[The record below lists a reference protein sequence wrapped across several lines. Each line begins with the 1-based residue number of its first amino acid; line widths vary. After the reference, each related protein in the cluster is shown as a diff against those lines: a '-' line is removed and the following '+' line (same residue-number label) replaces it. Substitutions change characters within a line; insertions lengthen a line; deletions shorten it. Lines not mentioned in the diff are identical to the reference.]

1 MHETVFANPC
11 EIVPSFLLFFFHY
24 HKIIQNFCL
33 CMPGR
38 NCDTCIDNYYGA
50 PTQLGGTCQPCICNN
65 NINPD
70 DPGSCDGT
78 TGECLK
84 CLYNTEGFACE
95 HCRSGYFGD
104 ATQQNCA
111 RK

>member
-1 MHETVFANPC
+1 
-11 EIVPSFLLFFFHY
+11 
-24 HKIIQNFCL
+24 
-33 CMPGR
+33 MPGR